1 MKKNKLEMK
10 SEEATKRILEAFEAW
25 ENCLQAQD
33 VEILVKGFHNLV
45 SNLTEGEG
53 IIRMVPRGK

>member
-10 SEEATKRILEAFEAW
+10 SEKATKRILEAFEEW
-25 ENCLQAQD
+25 EDCLQAQD

-45 SNLTEGEG
+45 SELTWNEAG
-53 IIRMVPRGK
+53 ITMTRRK